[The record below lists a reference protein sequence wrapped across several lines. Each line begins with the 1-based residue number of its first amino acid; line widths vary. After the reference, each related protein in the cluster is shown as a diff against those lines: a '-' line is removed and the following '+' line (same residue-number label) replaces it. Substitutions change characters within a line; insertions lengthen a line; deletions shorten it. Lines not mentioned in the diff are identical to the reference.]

1 MVGKKVKKR
10 MGQGTCNSFETAFVH
25 ITVFP
30 KDDSD
35 IGFAYAY
42 WFKRN
47 RVKVIL
53 KGQGENLHL
62 VLSYDATVTNREVK
76 SLAKN

>member
-1 MVGKKVKKR
+1 MVVGKRIKKR
-10 MGQGTCNSFETAFVH
+10 MGQGTYNRLETAFVH

-35 IGFAYAY
+35 VGFAYVY
-42 WFKRN
+42 WSKRN
-47 RVKVIL
+47 RIKVIL

-62 VLSYDATVTNREVK
+62 ALSF
-76 SLAKN
+76 SMMLL